1 VRSFDSCG
9 GPGNTLSE
17 PAAQEAFRDVIG
29 HFATGVTIVTAADDG
44 RYFGTTV
51 SAVSSVSL
59 EPPTLLVCLNRTSRT
74 RDVVD
79 RTRQFAVNIL
89 GVGQGDLART
99 FATDRD
105 DKFDGV
111 GFELGLFGVPLLND
125 VVAHIE
131 CTVRETATSG
141 THTVF
146 FGEVQRAEPFEGE
159 PILYYRGQVGWPGSG
174 RQP

>member
-1 VRSFDSCG
+1 V
-9 GPGNTLSE
+9 LSDA
-17 PAAQEAFRDVIG
+17 AAQKIFRDVIG
-29 HFATGVTIVTAADDG
+29 HFATGVTIVTAADAG
-44 RYFGTTV
+44 RSYGTTV

-89 GVGQGDLART
+89 GVGQGELARR

-111 GFELGLFGVPLLND
+111 EFDTGAFGVPLIKD

-146 FGEVQRAEPFEGE
+146 FGEVQRAEPFEGD
-159 PILYYRGQVGWPGSG
+159 PLLYYRGQVGWPGSG
-174 RQP
+174 HPA

>member
-1 VRSFDSCG
+1 M
-9 GPGNTLSE
+9 
-17 PAAQEAFRDVIG
+17 
-29 HFATGVTIVTAADDG
+29 TIVTAADSG
-44 RYFGTTV
+44 RQFGTTV

-74 RDVVD
+74 REVVD
-79 RTRQFAVNIL
+79 RTSRFAVNIL

-111 GFELGLFGVPLLND
+111 EFETGRFGVPLLRD
-125 VVAHIE
+125 AIAHIE

-146 FGEVQRAEPFEGE
+146 FGEVQRAERFEGE

-174 RQP
+174 RQA

>member
-1 VRSFDSCG
+1 M
-9 GPGNTLSE
+9 
-17 PAAQEAFRDVIG
+17 QEDFRDVIG
-29 HFATGVTIVTAADDG
+29 HFATGVTIVTAADSG
-44 RYFGTTV
+44 RQFGTTV

-59 EPPTLLVCLNRTSRT
+59 EPPTLLACLNRTSRT
-74 RDVVD
+74 REVVD
-79 RTRQFAVNIL
+79 RTSRFAVNIL

-111 GFELGLFGVPLLND
+111 EFETGLFGVPLLRD
-125 VVAHIE
+125 AIAHIE

-146 FGEVQRAEPFEGE
+146 FGEVQRAERFEGE

-174 RQP
+174 RQA

>member
-1 VRSFDSCG
+1 V
-9 GPGNTLSE
+9 
-17 PAAQEAFRDVIG
+17 
-29 HFATGVTIVTAADDG
+29 VTAVETG
-44 RYFGTTV
+44 RHFGTTV

-59 EPPTLLVCLNRTSRT
+59 DPPTLLVCLNRTSRT
-74 RDVVD
+74 RDVVY
-79 RTRQFAVNIL
+79 RSRRFAVNIL

-111 GFELGLFGVPLLND
+111 EFERGLFGVPLLRD
-125 VVAHIE
+125 AIAHIE

-146 FGEVQRAEPFEGE
+146 FGEVQRAQRFEGE

-174 RQP
+174 RQA

>member
-1 VRSFDSCG
+1 
-9 GPGNTLSE
+9 
-17 PAAQEAFRDVIG
+17 
-29 HFATGVTIVTAADDG
+29 VTVVTAADSG
-44 RYFGTTV
+44 RHFGTTV

-74 RDVVD
+74 GVVVD
-79 RTRQFAVNIL
+79 RSRQFAVNIL
-89 GVGQGDLART
+89 GVGQGDLARR

-111 GFELGLFGVPLLND
+111 EFDTGLFGVPLLRD
-125 VVAHIE
+125 AIAHIE
-131 CTVRETATSG
+131 CTVCETATSG

-146 FGEVQRAEPFEGE
+146 FGEVQRAERFEGE

-174 RQP
+174 RQA

>member
-1 VRSFDSCG
+1 M
-9 GPGNTLSE
+9 
-17 PAAQEAFRDVIG
+17 
-29 HFATGVTIVTAADDG
+29 TIVTAADSG
-44 RYFGTTV
+44 RQFGTTV

-74 RDVVD
+74 REVVD
-79 RTRQFAVNIL
+79 RTSRFAVNIL

-111 GFELGLFGVPLLND
+111 EFETGPFGVPLLRD
-125 VVAHIE
+125 AIAHIE

-146 FGEVQRAEPFEGE
+146 FGEVQRAERFEGE

-174 RQP
+174 RQA

>member
-1 VRSFDSCG
+1 M
-9 GPGNTLSE
+9 
-17 PAAQEAFRDVIG
+17 
-29 HFATGVTIVTAADDG
+29 TAADSG
-44 RYFGTTV
+44 RQFGTTV

-74 RDVVD
+74 REVVD
-79 RTRQFAVNIL
+79 RTSRFAVNIL

-111 GFELGLFGVPLLND
+111 EFETGRFGVPLLRD
-125 VVAHIE
+125 AIAHIE

-146 FGEVQRAEPFEGE
+146 FGEVQRAERFEGE

-174 RQP
+174 RQA

>member
-1 VRSFDSCG
+1 
-9 GPGNTLSE
+9 
-17 PAAQEAFRDVIG
+17 
-29 HFATGVTIVTAADDG
+29 VTIVTAADSG
-44 RYFGTTV
+44 GQFGTTV
-51 SAVSSVSL
+51 SAVSTVSL

-74 RDVVD
+74 REVVD
-79 RTRQFAVNIL
+79 RTSRFAVNIL

-111 GFELGLFGVPLLND
+111 EFETGPFGVALLRD
-125 VVAHIE
+125 AIAHIE

-146 FGEVQRAEPFEGE
+146 FGEVQRAERFEGE

-174 RQP
+174 RQA

>member
-1 VRSFDSCG
+1 M
-9 GPGNTLSE
+9 
-17 PAAQEAFRDVIG
+17 
-29 HFATGVTIVTAADDG
+29 VTAVETG
-44 RYFGTTV
+44 RHFGTTV

-59 EPPTLLVCLNRTSRT
+59 DPPTLLVCLNRTSRT
-74 RDVVD
+74 RDVVY
-79 RTRQFAVNIL
+79 RSRRFAVNIL

-111 GFELGLFGVPLLND
+111 EFERGLFGVPLLRD
-125 VVAHIE
+125 AIAHIE

-146 FGEVQRAEPFEGE
+146 FGEVQRAQRFEGE

-174 RQP
+174 RQA